1 MTERKGLRVTLK
13 SGHRY
18 GGFKG
23 ARVKRKNKGA
33 RGRFGLWGGSSRAL
47 LFVSL
52 CLLTVLP
59 LALLILGLVG
69 AASVL
74 LVTLL
79 TGFLAGLLLS
89 AAVLY
94 AFYRMMN
101 GRGVLSLTR
110 RPPLDTALEENE
122 TRFRTL
128 ASVAFEGVVI
138 HDAGVILE
146 VNRAAAEMSGY
157 TADEL
162 VGMDVLKLTAPED
175 RALIRE
181 RMRVEGPV
189 PYEVRAR
196 RKDGS
201 VFPVEVLGRTVP
213 YQGRTVRV
221 AALRDVSLRK
231 AAEAALNEKR
241 RELERAN
248 QALKEANGRKTDVLT
263 FVSHE
268 LRTPLGAVLGFAELL
283 QHERVGPLNDKQQ
296 GYVRDIRESGEHL
309 LSLTNDLLD
318 LSKLEVGKLTLAKK
332 VADASVVAAGALT
345 LLREG
350 AAERGLLL
358 HAALPEEAPLLH
370 ADPLKLK
377 QVLLN
382 LLANAVAHTPP
393 GGRVTLSLEADA
405 DAVTFAVTDTGV
417 GIAKEDLAGL
427 FEPFAQVGS
436 EQPGSAGLGLALSRK
451 LVELHGGEM
460 RVESTPGE
468 GSTFSFTLPRGL
480 NEASVKRAAPSEGAR
495 PA

>member
-1 MTERKGLRVTLK
+1 M
-13 SGHRY
+13 
-18 GGFKG
+18 
-23 ARVKRKNKGA
+23 
-33 RGRFGLWGGSSRAL
+33 
-47 LFVSL
+47 
-52 CLLTVLP
+52 
-59 LALLILGLVG
+59 LLILGLVG
-69 AASVL
+69 AVGVL

-79 TGFLAGLLLS
+79 AGFLGGLLLS
-89 AAVLY
+89 AAALY
-94 AFYRMMN
+94 ALYRTN
-101 GRGVLSLTR
+101 GRVNGVLSR
-110 RPPLDTALEENE
+110 VPRSPLDAALEENE
-122 TRFRTL
+122 ARFRAL

-157 TADEL
+157 GAAEL
-162 VGMDVLKLTAPED
+162 VGMNVLKLAAPED
-175 RALIRE
+175 RALVRE
-181 RMRVEGPV
+181 RMRVEGPA
-189 PYEVRAR
+189 PYEARAR

-201 VFPVEVLGRTVP
+201 VFPIEVLGRTVP

-231 AAEAALNEKR
+231 VAESALSEKR

-248 QALKEANGRKTDVLT
+248 RALEEANRRKTDVLT

-283 QHERVGPLNDKQQ
+283 QHERVGPLNDKQR

-318 LSKLEVGKLTLAKK
+318 LSKLELGKLTLAKK
-332 VADASVVAAGALT
+332 VTDASLVAAGALT

-358 HAALPEEAPLLH
+358 HAALPEEAPLLL

-382 LLANAVAHTPP
+382 LLANALTHTPP

-405 DAVTFAVTDTGV
+405 DAVTFAVADTGV
-417 GIAKEDLAGL
+417 GIAEEDLGEL
-427 FEPFAQVGS
+427 FEPFAQLGS
-436 EQPGSAGLGLALSRK
+436 PRFGGAGLGLALSRK
-451 LVELHGGEM
+451 LVELHEGEV
-460 RVESTPGE
+460 RVESTPGK

-480 NEASVKRAAPSEGAR
+480 DETTTRRTAPSKGVRSA
-495 PA
+495 